1 MAYASPG
8 VRSHTI
14 LILPVSDLSDYR
26 HFGPWIDLAAT
37 QTSERLLVF
46 LVSPLFESVNEEE
59 EDDTF
64 QWKDLER
71 LLSFVY
77 TRASK
82 VAIKLDRVLMNID
95 VVLHS
100 VQGPVL
106 SGVERVNSVLWD
118 VVFAPN
124 NGLHL
129 SNCHGLMKPN
139 HDHTVRFESL
149 PDWIS
154 NVPRF
159 WLQTAIDPAEHAETP
174 RPGSARRARY
184 PVVVLGGT
192 FDHLH
197 VGHKILLSMA
207 ACIASQKVIVGVTG
221 ETGHDI

>member
-1 MAYASPG
+1 MASAKFLLAASMPYASPG

-14 LILPVSDLSDYR
+14 LILPVSDLSEYR

-46 LVSPLFESVNEEE
+46 LVSPLFESVNE

-100 VQGPVL
+100 VQGPLL

-124 NGLHL
+124 DGLHL
-129 SNCHGLMKPN
+129 PK
-139 HDHTVRFESL
+139 L
-149 PDWIS
+149 P
-154 NVPRF
+154 
-159 WLQTAIDPAEHAETP
+159 ET
-174 RPGSARRARY
+174 
-184 PVVVLGGT
+184 
-192 FDHLH
+192 H
-197 VGHKILLSMA
+197 
-207 ACIASQKVIVGVTG
+207 
-221 ETGHDI
+221 ET